1 MNRPHI
7 MQFFNSLRHNHAS
20 RHESYIVDIDRYDIT
35 DKHLRDSLE
44 TASDAVSE
52 AARGIVTRG
61 CLVKIRKNG
70 VDEKPCFEQ
79 H

>member
-1 MNRPHI
+1 MNSPPI
-7 MQFFNSLRHNHAS
+7 MQFLNSPRHNHAS
-20 RHESYIVDIDRYDIT
+20 RHESYIGDNDRYDIA

-44 TASDAVSE
+44 TASEAVSE

-70 VDEKPCFEQ
+70 VDEKPCFK
-79 H
+79 